1 MMDIDTD
8 SEVRIVVDKKDF
20 CLNKL
25 INDPN
30 GLVRVAVAEQG
41 YGVAKQGFGLDRLID
56 DPDPTVRAIVAGQG
70 YDLDHLI
77 NDPDENVRAAAEQLS
92 KKISMQH
99 SEQKASRP
107 KSKGRSR

>member
-8 SEVRIVVDKKDF
+8 SEVRIVVDKKGL

-25 INDPN
+25 IND

-41 YGVAKQGFGLDRLID
+41 YGVAKQGFGLHRLID

-77 NDPDENVRAAAEQLS
+77 NDPDENVRAAAEKQLS

-99 SEQKASRP
+99 S
-107 KSKGRSR
+107 

>member
-1 MMDIDTD
+1 MDIDTD
-8 SEVRIVVDKKDF
+8 SEVRIVVDKKGL

-25 INDPN
+25 IND

-41 YGVAKQGFGLDRLID
+41 YGVAK
-56 DPDPTVRAIVAGQG
+56 QG

-77 NDPDENVRAAAEQLS
+77 NDPDENVRAAAEKQLS

>member
-1 MMDIDTD
+1 M
-8 SEVRIVVDKKDF
+8 
-20 CLNKL
+20 
-25 INDPN
+25 
-30 GLVRVAVAEQG
+30 RVAVAEQG

-77 NDPDENVRAAAEQLS
+77 NDPDENVRAAAEKQLS

-107 KSKGRSR
+107 KSKGRSK

>member
-1 MMDIDTD
+1 MTIIDGD
-8 SEVRIVVDKKDF
+8 NLKEAYK
-20 CLNKL
+20 NAA
-25 INDPN
+25 N
-30 GLVRVAVAEQG
+30 
-41 YGVAKQGFGLDRLID
+41 ID

-77 NDPDENVRAAAEQLS
+77 NDPDENVRAAAEKQLS